1 MLHTL
6 VTRKNASTLPLLP
19 VDEQTFADWIK
30 AQDRATRRWIERSE
44 FEPRGNRVVVLPGP
58 RGPARALLGRSD
70 SGLWSWAGAAQRL
83 PPGRYVIEGELDPA
97 EATDAA
103 VGWAL
108 SAYHYGRFKAA
119 SEKPRELL
127 WPKGADRAEVRR
139 LVEAVWWVRDLINNP
154 ADDLGPEE
162 LAAAAVTMGRAG
174 GARTRVVA
182 GRRLVDH
189 FPAIHAVGRGS
200 PRAPRLVDMRWGD
213 PEHPKLTLV
222 GKGVCFDSGGLDLK
236 NPAGML
242 RMKKDMGGAAIVLGL
257 ARMVMDARL
266 PVCLRVLIPAV
277 ENLPGPGAYRPL
289 DVLKTRK
296 GLTVEVSNTDA
307 EGRLILADALAEADR
322 EAPDL
327 LIDVATLTGSAR
339 LAIGT
344 EITPFFSTERKLAD
358 DLATAARRVR
368 DPVWRLPL
376 HRGYRR
382 HLDSRIADIKNAPST
397 NLAGAIT
404 AALFLQEFIERA
416 DRWLHLDVFAWVDNP
431 KPGRPIG
438 GEATGMRALW
448 EMLKARYP
456 VASRPPRAG
465 R

>member
-1 MLHTL
+1 
-6 VTRKNASTLPLLP
+6 
-19 VDEQTFADWIK
+19 
-30 AQDRATRRWIERSE
+30 
-44 FEPRGNRVVVLPGP
+44 
-58 RGPARALLGRSD
+58 
-70 SGLWSWAGAAQRL
+70 
-83 PPGRYVIEGELDPA
+83 
-97 EATDAA
+97 
-103 VGWAL
+103 
-108 SAYHYGRFKAA
+108 
-119 SEKPRELL
+119 
-127 WPKGADRAEVRR
+127 
-139 LVEAVWWVRDLINNP
+139 
-154 ADDLGPEE
+154 
-162 LAAAAVTMGRAG
+162 
-174 GARTRVVA
+174 
-182 GRRLVDH
+182 
-189 FPAIHAVGRGS
+189 
-200 PRAPRLVDMRWGD
+200 
-213 PEHPKLTLV
+213 
-222 GKGVCFDSGGLDLK
+222 
-236 NPAGML
+236 
-242 RMKKDMGGAAIVLGL
+242 MKKDMGGAAIVLGL